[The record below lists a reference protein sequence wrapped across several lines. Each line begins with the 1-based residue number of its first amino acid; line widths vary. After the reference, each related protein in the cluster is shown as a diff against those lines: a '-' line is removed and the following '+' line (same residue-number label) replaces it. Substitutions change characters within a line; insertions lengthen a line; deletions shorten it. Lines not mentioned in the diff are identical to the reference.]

1 MKPQLFLAGLG
12 GCLAGI
18 AFAGAAGAAPLPV
31 SDAKSRLFV
40 LTDIANEPDDEGSLV
55 RLLVHANEYDL
66 EGIVVTT
73 SLWLRRGPRE
83 DLVRRQIDA
92 YAQVHPNLLL
102 HAPDYPA
109 PEQLRRVVAT
119 GQTEFGLA
127 AVGDGK
133 ATGGSELLLAS
144 ARRDDP
150 RPLWVAVWGGSNTL
164 AQALVDARRQ
174 LEPETLRALIDRLRV
189 YAIADQDD
197 SGPWLRR
204 EFPDLF
210 YIVSPSPLNHRE
222 YHRGTWSGISG
233 DRRYRNGPMHRF
245 ELVDNPWLERNVIK
259 GHGPLGALYPPF
271 KFIME
276 GDTPSFL
283 GLVRNGLAW
292 DERPDYGGW
301 AGRYAFYQ
309 CTGEVRKIW
318 TNNEDSRDTVRAA
331 DGHLY
336 TSDQATIWRW
346 REAYQDEFAVRMDWC
361 VRPHGAANHHPH
373 AVVNGSA
380 GRAVLRLKGRPGDQV
395 TLDAA
400 GSGDPDGDAIDFL
413 WFHYPEAGGNLP
425 VLPEIAFANP
435 RASRVTFPLPAVK
448 RTHFA
453 HFILEVC
460 DGGAP
465 PLRAYRRI
473 IVEVEP

>member
-83 DLVRRQIDA
+83 DLVRRQID
-92 YAQVHPNLLL
+92 
-102 HAPDYPA
+102 
-109 PEQLRRVVAT
+109 
-119 GQTEFGLA
+119 
-127 AVGDGK
+127 
-133 ATGGSELLLAS
+133 
-144 ARRDDP
+144 
-150 RPLWVAVWGGSNTL
+150 
-164 AQALVDARRQ
+164 
-174 LEPETLRALIDRLRV
+174 
-189 YAIADQDD
+189 
-197 SGPWLRR
+197 
-204 EFPDLF
+204 PDLF

-380 GRAVLRLKGRPGDQV
+380 GRAVLRLKGRPCDQV